1 MSRHRREEGRRRSER
16 TAHLTDYLAV
26 FRNHFWLSL
35 FTASVV
41 FCAIVAKTLY
51 QPPVYRSEAVVQIDT
66 QNPTASLLGEIA
78 AMESASTT
86 DAEMEVMRSYRV
98 AEGAAK
104 LLRPGD
110 LLIEENAYRP
120 FEVLVRSLRGA
131 PLPRCR
137 LTVDTPP
144 VSRGGGGDTFVFEF
158 SKDAAGG
165 LGLRVGD
172 EGEDGKVAWEP
183 VAGFRSGEPFRVL
196 GRSFTVTVEG
206 DPTGRRFLLPVRPL
220 QQTALWIQD
229 NVVVT
234 EVGRRTGIVNIG
246 FHAESPDVARVVADA
261 LAQSYLAYKQEVKET
276 QAEKA
281 ISFLADEIS
290 RVKGKLSDA
299 EVELDR
305 FRTES
310 GAALLSD
317 RARVIVAKVSELD
330 LQKAEVE
337 VDLETQRQL
346 LRGLGTESG
355 LSSALLALDSARTDP
370 MTAALAQ
377 ELARLEMQQEK
388 ALRGDVTEKH
398 PAVQELRAEIEA
410 SRERLRKNLRTVL
423 EGRVQGLERRLEGVA
438 QAIVRYEADAR
449 SLPQTERRIAELT
462 RDVEANLQIYS
473 YLEEK
478 QQEAQIARAS
488 TLAAMRLVDR
498 ALAPSTRLSPNLFKQ
513 TIIAALF
520 AAIAALAVAFFA
532 EYLDRSIK
540 SPQELEEGL
549 GIPLYAA
556 LPAFRSV
563 RSKTLRKLKTALV
576 TIEKPNSMLAENY
589 RTLRANIRFAN
600 LERPLRT
607 MAITSSVLGEGKTV
621 TTLNLAVVLA
631 QGGSRVIV
639 VDCDL
644 RRPATHSHL
653 GHPLAPGLSDVLQG
667 KVPWREALRKS
678 PVENLDLLHSG
689 KKPANPGSMLDSPA
703 FSRLMEELKAEYE
716 YVLFDVPPVLAVSDS
731 ASFFRRLDGVFLL
744 ARYKVCAIEVVQ
756 GARDQVQRLGA
767 NLVGVIYNGFDAR
780 KAFRKGY
787 GYYGYYGYYGRY
799 GKYGGYGYGE
809 DRPRTDP
816 SKEEGAESGRAAA
829 ATRGSGDGS

>member
-1 MSRHRREEGRRRSER
+1 MNRTKKHHGRRRSER
-16 TAHLTDYLAV
+16 TAHLSDYLAV
-26 FRNHFWLSL
+26 LRNHLWLSL
-35 FTASVV
+35 LVGGVTFTAI
-41 FCAIVAKTLY
+41 AAKSLY
-51 QPPVYRSEAVVQIDT
+51 QVPVYRSDAVVQIDT

-78 AMESASTT
+78 AMEGSSTT

-98 AEGAAK
+98 AEGAAG

-110 LLIEENAYRP
+110 LLVEENAYRP
-120 FEVLVRSLRGA
+120 LDMLLRGLRGNGRA
-131 PLPRCR
+131 PHRVRVETANLR
-137 LTVDTPP
+137 D
-144 VSRGGGGDTFVFEF
+144 GEGGDTFVFEL
-158 SKDAAGG
+158 SKGARGEPA
-165 LGLRVGD
+165 LRVGSV
-172 EGEDGKVAWEP
+172 EGDGSHQWIDVEDFEP
-183 VAGFRSGEPFRVL
+183 GRPFEAF
-196 GRSFTVTVEG
+196 GREFTVSVEG
-206 DPTGRRFLLPVRPL
+206 DPAGTRHLLPLRPR

-229 NVVVT
+229 NVAVT

-246 FHAESPDVARVVADA
+246 FQAETPDIARVVADA

-281 ISFLADEIS
+281 IRFLETELG
-290 RVKGKLSDA
+290 RVREKLGGA
-299 EVELDR
+299 EKELDR
-305 FRTES
+305 YRTES

-330 LQKAEVE
+330 LQSAE
-337 VDLETQRQL
+337 LELERSEQKRL
-346 LRGLGTESG
+346 LENLATEPG
-355 LSSALLALDSARTDP
+355 LSEALLSLDSDRTDP
-370 MTAALAQ
+370 MTGALAE
-377 ELARLEMQQEK
+377 ELARLEMEEQK

-398 PAVQELRAEIEA
+398 PAVKALRSEIAANRDRLRRNLSTTIEA
-410 SRERLRKNLRTVL
+410 RVSALEKRLD
-423 EGRVQGLERRLEGVA
+423 
-438 QAIVRYEADAR
+438 AIRAAVGRYEADAR
-449 SLPQTERRIAELT
+449 ALPQAERRIAELT

-478 QQEAQIARAS
+478 RQEAQIARAS
-488 TLAAMRLVDR
+488 TLAAMRLVDH
-498 ALAPSTRLSPNLFKQ
+498 ALAPSARVSPNLVKQ
-513 TIIAALF
+513 TLIAALF

-549 GIPLYAA
+549 GVPLYAA

-563 RSKTLRKLKTALV
+563 RSKTLKRLKSALV
-576 TIEKPNSMLAENY
+576 TIENPNSMLAENY

-621 TTLNLAVVLA
+621 TTLNLAVALA
-631 QGGSRVIV
+631 QGGSRVAV
-639 VDCDL
+639 VDCDM

-653 GHPLAPGLSDVLQG
+653 GNPLSPGLAEVLSG
-667 KVPWREALRKS
+667 KLTWREAMRRA
-678 PVENLDLLHSG
+678 PVESLDVLHSG
-689 KKPANPGSMLDSPA
+689 RKPHNPGALLDSAA
-703 FSRLMEELKAEYE
+703 FSRLMEELKEAYE

-756 GARDQVQRLGA
+756 GAKEQVERLGA

-799 GKYGGYGYGE
+799 GKYGGYGYGYGE
-809 DRPRTDP
+809 ERSRSDS
-816 SKEEGAESGRAAA
+816 SKEEEHAPGRGAAA
-829 ATRGSGDGS
+829 GQTDGR